1 MPKNGKMVCLL
12 GKIFYRIKLKY
23 STNHILLVCFHII
36 SFDPT
41 VKELSNIKGNKIAEW
56 HVTQSSSQITAISS
70 HKLKTKPSLG
80 PNLLCIYNI
89 KRFKD
94 NIGGGLNFYR
104 TGR

>member
-1 MPKNGKMVCLL
+1 MQKNGKMICLL
-12 GKIFYRIKLKY
+12 GKIFLQNKIVIFNKLH
-23 STNHILLVCFHII
+23 SFGI

-80 PNLLCIYNI
+80 QNLLCIYNI

>member
-1 MPKNGKMVCLL
+1 M
-12 GKIFYRIKLKY
+12 
-23 STNHILLVCFHII
+23 CFHII

-80 PNLLCIYNI
+80 QNLLCIYNI

-104 TGR
+104 TGRYVFMKARFGAESASVMRR

>member
-1 MPKNGKMVCLL
+1 MSLRQNILQN
-12 GKIFYRIKLKY
+12 KIVIFNKLH
-23 STNHILLVCFHII
+23 SFGVFHII

-94 NIGGGLNFYR
+94 NIGGGLDFYR